1 MKVTHAQ
8 VKKVLTGNYTFTQL
22 GFSMMLTRLKSVY
35 QKNQTQS
42 TLQLC
47 VDEINVFLEK
57 FSMIMAN
64 DYDLFI
70 KI

>member
-35 QKNQTQS
+35 QKDQS
-42 TLQLC
+42 QSNLQYC
-47 VDEINVFLEK
+47 VDEINVFLNK
-57 FSMIMAN
+57 FSMIMSN
-64 DYDLFI
+64 DYNLFMSL
-70 KI
+70 

>member
-35 QKNQTQS
+35 QKDQS
-42 TLQLC
+42 QSNLQYC
-47 VDEINVFLEK
+47 VDEINVFLDK
-57 FSMIMAN
+57 FSMIMSN
-64 DYDLFI
+64 DYNLFMSL
-70 KI
+70 